1 MSTLDQPTED
11 QLQVAKRHAAV
22 VHALLA
28 SDTGAA
34 IATDHPMR
42 VGADALV
49 EARLAI
55 SRPAGP
61 LGLGGYRLTS
71 RGLAAALRLLDD
83 DR

>member
-34 IATDHPMR
+34 IATDHPMC